1 MNAPPRLYEPDSAP
15 LLSQLP
21 DTADGFAAR
30 LHQLHR
36 TPDAGLA
43 DQVARDA
50 AGIYS
55 VAVRIAAALRQE
67 QAEER
72 GHGQCVRA

>member
-1 MNAPPRLYEPDSAP
+1 MNTPLPLHKAESAP

-30 LHQLHR
+30 LHQLAR

-55 VAVRIAAALRQE
+55 VAIRIAAALRQE

>member
-1 MNAPPRLYEPDSAP
+1 MNTPPRLYEPESAP

-55 VAVRIAAALRQE
+55 VAVRIAAALRVE
-67 QAEER
+67 QDQER
-72 GHGQCVRA
+72 GNGTQ

>member
-1 MNAPPRLYEPDSAP
+1 MNALPRLYELEAAP

-30 LHQLHR
+30 LHQLYK

-43 DQVARDA
+43 DQIARDA
-50 AGIYS
+50 AGIQS
-55 VAVRIAAALRQE
+55 VAIRIAVALRSEQE
-67 QAEER
+67 S
-72 GHGQCVRA
+72 GS

>member
-1 MNAPPRLYEPDSAP
+1 MNTPLPLHKAESAP

-30 LHQLHR
+30 LHQLAR
-36 TPDAGLA
+36 TPEAGLA

-55 VAVRIAAALRQE
+55 VAVRIASVPMTELIRP
-67 QAEER
+67 R
-72 GHGQCVRA
+72 L

>member
-1 MNAPPRLYEPDSAP
+1 MNAPLRLYETEAAP

-21 DTADGFAAR
+21 DAADGFAAR

-36 TPDAGLA
+36 TPGAELA

-55 VAVRIAAALRQE
+55 VAIRIAAALRQE

>member
-15 LLSQLP
+15 LLAQLP

-43 DQVARDA
+43 DQIARDA

-55 VAVRIAAALRQE
+55 VAVRIAIALRSE
-67 QAEER
+67 QER
-72 GHGQCVRA
+72 GS